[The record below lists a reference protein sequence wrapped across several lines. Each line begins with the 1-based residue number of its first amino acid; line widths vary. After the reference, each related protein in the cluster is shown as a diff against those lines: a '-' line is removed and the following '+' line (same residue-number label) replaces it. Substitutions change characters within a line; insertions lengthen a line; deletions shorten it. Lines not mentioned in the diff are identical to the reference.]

1 MGRALFRRHSTL
13 PSAYLSCGA
22 DETPRKER
30 KKNMETLL
38 AAARKISTH
47 KTPMARMKALAALDA
62 KIAKAR
68 LSNADRLTVALAMH
82 DAFKAR

>member
-1 MGRALFRRHSTL
+1 
-13 PSAYLSCGA
+13 
-22 DETPRKER
+22 
-30 KKNMETLL
+30 METLL